1 MSEQPTTSNQSAPL
15 GIVVAVDGSPES
27 RVAVD
32 WAARDAAMRRVP
44 LTLAHVLPGA
54 AMQSWIQAPLPAE
67 YFEDEKN
74 AARDILRDA
83 LNVVEAATVGAEL
96 FCVNQKVLSGQP
108 TAALADLTKDA
119 EMIVVGRRGIGKV
132 GRLLLGSVSAGL
144 TQHAHCPVAVIHDE
158 DPLIPH
164 PAQAPVVV
172 GIDGSPASEH
182 APAIAFDEASRRGVD
197 LVAVHTWSDAG
208 YELPDEGWSEIQPE
222 EDCLLSE
229 RLAGYRE
236 RYPDVSIRR
245 VLRPDR
251 PAHALL
257 EEAEHAQLLVVGSHG
272 RGGFAGMLLGSVGS
286 QVVQSARVPVIV
298 ARRS

>member
-1 MSEQPTTSNQSAPL
+1 MSSHSAPH
-15 GIVVAVDGSPES
+15 GIIVAVDGSAPS

-54 AMQSWIQAPLPAE
+54 AMQSWIQVPLPAS
-67 YFEDEKN
+67 YYEDEKDE
-74 AARDILRDA
+74 ARRILTDA
-83 LNVVEAATVGAEL
+83 RAVVDAATKGAEL
-96 FCVNQKVLSGQP
+96 PTVTEEVLSGQP
-108 TAALADLTKDA
+108 VPTLADLSKDA
-119 EMIVVGRRGIGKV
+119 DMIVVGSRGLGKWERR
-132 GRLLLGSVSAGL
+132 LLGSVSSGL

-182 APAIAFDEASRRGVD
+182 ATAIAFDEASRRGVE

-208 YELPDEGWSEIQPE
+208 YALPDSGWSEIQPE
-222 EDCLLSE
+222 EDMLLAE
-229 RLAGYRE
+229 RLAGWQE
-236 RYPDVSIRR
+236 RYPDVSVRR
-245 VLRPDR
+245 VVCRDQ
-251 PAHALL
+251 PARRLL
-257 EEAEHAQLLVVGSHG
+257 DEAARGQLLVVGSHG

-286 QVVQSARVPVIV
+286 QVAQSARGPVIV
-298 ARRS
+298 ARKS

>member
-1 MSEQPTTSNQSAPL
+1 MSTQPAPL

-27 RVAVD
+27 KVAVD

-54 AMQSWIQAPLPAE
+54 SLQAWIQAPLPAE
-67 YFEDEKN
+67 YFEDEKD
-74 AARDILRDA
+74 AARQLLRDA
-83 LNVVEAATVGAEL
+83 LGVVERATEGVEL
-96 FCVNQKVLSGQP
+96 FCVNQKILSGQP

-119 EMIVVGRRGIGKV
+119 DMIVVGRRGLGKV
-132 GRLLLGSVSAGL
+132 GRVLLGSVSAGL

-182 APAIAFDEASRRGVD
+182 ATAIAFDEASRRDVD

-208 YELPDEGWSEIQPE
+208 YALPEEGWDEVQPE
-222 EDCLLSE
+222 ENLLLSE

-236 RYPDVSIRR
+236 RYPDVSVRR
-245 VLRPDR
+245 VLRPDQ
-251 PAHALL
+251 PARALL
-257 EEAEHAQLLVVGSHG
+257 EEAEQAQLLVVGSHG

-298 ARRS
+298 ARQS

>member
-1 MSEQPTTSNQSAPL
+1 
-15 GIVVAVDGSPES
+15 
-27 RVAVD
+27 
-32 WAARDAAMRRVP
+32 
-44 LTLAHVLPGA
+44 
-54 AMQSWIQAPLPAE
+54 
-67 YFEDEKN
+67 
-74 AARDILRDA
+74 
-83 LNVVEAATVGAEL
+83 
-96 FCVNQKVLSGQP
+96 
-108 TAALADLTKDA
+108 
-119 EMIVVGRRGIGKV
+119 
-132 GRLLLGSVSAGL
+132 
-144 TQHAHCPVAVIHDE
+144 VIHDE

-182 APAIAFDEASRRGVD
+182 ATAIAFDEASRRGVD

-286 QVVQSARVPVIV
+286 QVVQSARIPVIV